1 MKTIDFISLGCSKN
15 LVDSENLMGMFEAKG
30 YHVTHDSDD
39 PQGEYVVVNTC
50 GFIADAKEESIN
62 TILEQVARKN
72 EGLVKKIFVMGCLS
86 ERYLADLE
94 AEIPEVDGWYGKF
107 NYRQLLE
114 DLSRCEVRG
123 TRCEDSSATDF
134 ETETC
139 NHAPR
144 KLTTPP
150 HYAYIKISEGCDRH
164 CAYCAIPLITGRHQ
178 SRPMEEILDE
188 VRWLVSQGTKE
199 FQVIAQELT
208 YYGVDLYGE
217 QRIAELI
224 ERMADIE
231 GVEWIRLHYAYPTH
245 FPWDLLRVMRE
256 KKNVCRYMDIALQ
269 HISDH
274 MLTRMRRHT
283 TKKETMELIERMRN
297 EVPGIHLRTTLM
309 VGFPGE
315 TDEDFQELVDFVKW
329 ARFERMGAFSY
340 SEEDGTYSAEYYE
353 DDVPEEVKD
362 QRLSRLMRVQQ
373 NISAEIEAEKVGQK
387 LPVII
392 DRTEGDYYIGR
403 TEFCSPEVDPEV
415 LIPIKDGNL
424 TIGEIYQVR
433 ITDSEEFDL
442 YGVVEK

>member
-1 MKTIDFISLGCSKN
+1 
-15 LVDSENLMGMFEAKG
+15 
-30 YHVTHDSDD
+30 
-39 PQGEYVVVNTC
+39 
-50 GFIADAKEESIN
+50 
-62 TILEQVARKN
+62 
-72 EGLVKKIFVMGCLS
+72 
-86 ERYLADLE
+86 
-94 AEIPEVDGWYGKF
+94 
-107 NYRQLLE
+107 
-114 DLSRCEVRG
+114 
-123 TRCEDSSATDF
+123 
-134 ETETC
+134 
-139 NHAPR
+139 
-144 KLTTPP
+144 
-150 HYAYIKISEGCDRH
+150 
-164 CAYCAIPLITGRHQ
+164 
-178 SRPMEEILDE
+178 
-188 VRWLVSQGTKE
+188 
-199 FQVIAQELT
+199 
-208 YYGVDLYGE
+208 
-217 QRIAELI
+217 
-224 ERMADIE
+224 
-231 GVEWIRLHYAYPTH
+231 
-245 FPWDLLRVMRE
+245 
-256 KKNVCRYMDIALQ
+256 MDIALQ

-340 SEEDGTYSAEYYE
+340 SEEDGTYSAEHYE

-362 QRLSRLMRVQQ
+362 QRLSRLMRVQK

-415 LIPIKDGNL
+415 LIPVKDGNL

>member
-1 MKTIDFISLGCSKN
+1 
-15 LVDSENLMGMFEAKG
+15 
-30 YHVTHDSDD
+30 
-39 PQGEYVVVNTC
+39 
-50 GFIADAKEESIN
+50 
-62 TILEQVARKN
+62 
-72 EGLVKKIFVMGCLS
+72 
-86 ERYLADLE
+86 
-94 AEIPEVDGWYGKF
+94 
-107 NYRQLLE
+107 
-114 DLSRCEVRG
+114 
-123 TRCEDSSATDF
+123 
-134 ETETC
+134 
-139 NHAPR
+139 
-144 KLTTPP
+144 
-150 HYAYIKISEGCDRH
+150 
-164 CAYCAIPLITGRHQ
+164 
-178 SRPMEEILDE
+178 MEEILDE
-188 VRWLVSQGTKE
+188 VRLLVSQGTKE
-199 FQVIAQELT
+199 FQAIAQELT

-274 MLTRMRRHT
+274 MLMRMRRHT

-340 SEEDGTYSAEYYE
+340 SEEDGTYSAEHYE

-415 LIPIKDGNL
+415 LIPVKDGNL

>member
-1 MKTIDFISLGCSKN
+1 
-15 LVDSENLMGMFEAKG
+15 
-30 YHVTHDSDD
+30 
-39 PQGEYVVVNTC
+39 
-50 GFIADAKEESIN
+50 
-62 TILEQVARKN
+62 
-72 EGLVKKIFVMGCLS
+72 
-86 ERYLADLE
+86 
-94 AEIPEVDGWYGKF
+94 
-107 NYRQLLE
+107 
-114 DLSRCEVRG
+114 
-123 TRCEDSSATDF
+123 
-134 ETETC
+134 
-139 NHAPR
+139 
-144 KLTTPP
+144 
-150 HYAYIKISEGCDRH
+150 
-164 CAYCAIPLITGRHQ
+164 
-178 SRPMEEILDE
+178 MEEILDE

-340 SEEDGTYSAEYYE
+340 SEEDGTYSAEHYE
-353 DDVPEEVKD
+353 DYVPEEVKD

-415 LIPIKDGNL
+415 LIPVKDGNL